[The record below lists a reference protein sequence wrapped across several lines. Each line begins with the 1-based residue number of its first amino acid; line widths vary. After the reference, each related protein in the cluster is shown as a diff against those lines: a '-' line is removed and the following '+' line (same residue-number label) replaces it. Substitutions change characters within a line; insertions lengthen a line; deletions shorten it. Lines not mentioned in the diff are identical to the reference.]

1 MQIVDSIKQLRQI
14 IRSWQQASETVGFVP
29 TMGNLHQGHLSLVQE
44 AKKSTDRVV
53 VSIFVNPTQFG
64 VGEDFDSY
72 PQTQSEDQKK
82 LHDSQVD
89 VLFLPEIEEIYFP
102 DASTNITVSGLSDSY
117 CGATRSDHF
126 TGVATVVC
134 KLFNIV
140 QPDIAFFGKKDFQQ
154 LLVIRRMVRDLNI
167 PVTIEALP
175 TVRETDGLAM
185 SSRNG
190 YLTPGQRAK
199 APKLFQALQSAKDV
213 VLTGNSDYIEIEQQQ
228 MQWLQQIGF
237 QPEYFSISRST
248 DLQSAK
254 KSDTE
259 LVILV
264 AAKTG
269 KTRLIDNLD
278 FLKV

>member
-1 MQIVDSIKQLRQI
+1 MQIVDSIKQLRQVV
-14 IRSWQQASETVGFVP
+14 RSWQQVGETVGFVP

-53 VSIFVNPTQFG
+53 ASVFVNPTQFG
-64 VGEDFDSY
+64 AGEDFDSY
-72 PQTQSEDQKK
+72 PQTQLEDQKK
-82 LHDSQVD
+82 LRHFQIDI
-89 VLFLPEIEEIYFP
+89 LFSPEIDEIYFP
-102 DASTNITVSGLSDSY
+102 DASTNLTVSGLSDNY
-117 CGATRSDHF
+117 CGAIRRNHF

-190 YLTPGQRAK
+190 YLNSEQRTI
-199 APKLFQALQSAKDV
+199 APKLFQALQSARDA
-213 VLTGNSDYIEIEQQQ
+213 VLVEVSEYSEIEQQQ
-228 MQWLQQIGF
+228 LHWLQQIGF
-237 QPEYFSISRST
+237 QPEYFSICRGT
-248 DLQSAK
+248 NLQPAE

-264 AAKTG
+264 AVIIG

-278 FLKV
+278 FIKA